1 MRSQGAASK
10 VPGVTSLPLFATVCA
25 NVVAIS
31 AMALWLTAF
40 TALAQIAQSPSAQ
53 DEAMPLLRDA
63 SRVALRNVRIID
75 GTGAPARQN
84 QTLIIESGRIRAVGS
99 AAEIT
104 VPEGT
109 LTLDLDGR
117 TLLPGFVMLH
127 EHMFYASENDNT
139 HPQPFTSP
147 RLFLAF
153 GLTTIR
159 TAGTDHP
166 YVDLNLKRSVD
177 AGEVPGP
184 EIHLT
189 SPAMNGAVM
198 NGFLGDKVVRNP
210 EDARRFVRYWAA
222 EGVTSFK
229 AYQLISKDALAAA
242 IDEAHR
248 LGLPVTAHLGSS
260 VTCREAVELGIDNL
274 EHAFGPCTRLTKD
287 ELGTDPDGPRA
298 QDFIRLLIARKVVL
312 TFTPGTRNLA
322 LSHDQVELLHPE
334 RRERYQRQQR
344 ATAEASGPSRP
355 NEGAQFAGRL
365 TLAFAR
371 SGGRLVLGS
380 DPNALGGEG
389 RMPGLAAQDTIR
401 QVVRVGFTPL
411 ETIRMATLD
420 GATFLGIQNRTGSI
434 AVGKEA
440 DLQVVRGAPD
450 QDIRDID
457 NVEIVFAN
465 GIAYDPALL
474 LSRVKGLVGWR

>member
-1 MRSQGAASK
+1 MRSRRSGSEIPRLTSPSALAS
-10 VPGVTSLPLFATVCA
+10 ACA
-25 NVVAIS
+25 NAAATAICAPLVAAIP
-31 AMALWLTAF
+31 F
-40 TALAQIAQSPSAQ
+40 AQIAQTPSAQ
-53 DEAMPLLRDA
+53 NEAMPLLRDV
-63 SRVALRNVRIID
+63 SSVALRSVRIID

-84 QTLIIESGRIRAVGS
+84 QTLIIENGRIRAVGN
-99 AAEIT
+99 AAEIE
-104 VPEGT
+104 VPKGT
-109 LTLDLDGR
+109 RRLDLDGK
-117 TLLPGFVMLH
+117 TVLPGFVMLH

-184 EIHLT
+184 EMHLT
-189 SPAMNGAVM
+189 SPLMNGAVM

-210 EDARRFVRYWAA
+210 EDARGFVRYWAA
-222 EGVTSFK
+222 EGFTSFK
-229 AYQLISKDALAAA
+229 AYQLLSRDALAAA

-274 EHAFGPCTRLTKD
+274 EHAFGPCTRRTKD
-287 ELGTDPDGPRA
+287 DLGTDPDGPRA

-312 TFTPGTRNLA
+312 TFTPGTRNLP
-322 LSHDQVELLHPE
+322 LSTDQVELLHPE
-334 RRERYQRQQR
+334 RRERYEREQRP
-344 ATAEASGPSRP
+344 TAEESRPSRP
-355 NEGAQFAGRL
+355 NEATRQFPGQL

-371 SGGRLVLGS
+371 AGGRLVLGS
-380 DPNALGGEG
+380 DPNALGEG
-389 RMPGLAAQDTIR
+389 RMPGLAAHDTIK

-420 GATFLGIQNRTGSI
+420 GATFLGIQDRTGSI
-434 AVGKEA
+434 AAGKEA

-457 NVEIVFAN
+457 NLEIVFAN